1 MFRRARAT
9 GRATASPPLAFLLVL
24 LAGSTGL
31 AGCDAL
37 TRLFRGGPAAGVVDA
52 HVVYRLRPDCTT
64 FLARTLRNGYTV
76 MTPQDDAFQA
86 VETAL
91 FEGPVRVG
99 QSIYRYYLP
108 RDTETWSDDWT
119 EVSVDAQAVQ
129 LSLPDARAA
138 LDAICGPLVEGEPSD
153 DVPRLPDAQ

>member
-1 MFRRARAT
+1 MRHGAR
-9 GRATASPPLAFLLVL
+9 GKSPLPPSLFALACL
-24 LAGSTGL
+24 LASSL
-31 AGCDAL
+31 AVGGCDTL
-37 TRLFRGGPAAGVVDA
+37 TRVFRGGTAAGVVDA

-76 MTPQDDAFQA
+76 MTPQDDAFRA
-86 VETAL
+86 VETGL
-91 FEGPVRVG
+91 FEGPVREG

-108 RDTETWSDDWT
+108 RNSQNWSDDWT
-119 EVSVDAQAVQ
+119 EVSVDARAVQ
-129 LSLPDARAA
+129 LGLPDARAA